1 MNGIFGSLF
10 DLNGDGEMSSL
21 ELGAEFAFL
30 GMILEDEETEDEDE
44 YSDSH
49 D

>member
-1 MNGIFGSLF
+1 MNGIFGDLF
-10 DLNGDGEMSSL
+10 DFNGDSEMSAL

>member
-30 GMILEDEETEDEDE
+30 GMILEDEEDAEDEC
-44 YSDSH
+44 SDS
-49 D
+49 DD